1 MPSLFEAAGLGKA
14 YAAPVLTDVSLDLQA
29 GEVHAVV
36 GENGAGKST
45 LARIVAGVAQPDGG
59 AMRLRGAAYAPR
71 DRAAS
76 REAGVAF
83 VMQELNG
90 IGTLSVAESL
100 FLDRLPTRFGV
111 IDRRRLR
118 AESRAALA
126 RVGLADLGPDRPLA
140 SLGIG
145 QQQLVEIA
153 GALARHC
160 AILILDEPTA
170 ALAPAEAEALF
181 AQVERLRREGTGV
194 FFISHRLAE
203 VERIGKRVSVLRD
216 GRLVSTRPV
225 REIGR
230 DEIVRLMVGRAMTE
244 PPAPADREPGAVAL
258 RVQGFTG
265 PGFRDVS
272 FEVRR
277 GEVVGLAGLV
287 GSGRTEL
294 LRAIYGADRRS
305 AGSVFLGP
313 SVTPASIRS
322 PRDAVRL
329 GLALVPEDRKTQGLL
344 LPFSVRANVSLSRL
358 RDAADALGRLQ
369 RGRESALADPHIA
382 AVGVRARSPEQ
393 PVDQLSGGNQQKT
406 LLARWLCRDSDVL
419 LVDEPTRGIDVGARA
434 EAHALLRGL
443 AERGKAL
450 VVASSELDELFA
462 LADRILVLS
471 AGRVAASFP
480 RGEWTADAVMAA
492 AVSGLDRAR
501 AISYPCWSS

>member
-1 MPSLFEAAGLGKA
+1 MSSLFEAAGLGKA

-45 LARIVAGVAQPDGG
+45 LARIVAGVAQPDAGT
-59 AMRLRGAAYAPR
+59 MRLRGAPYAPR

-76 REAGVAF
+76 REAGIAF

-90 IGTLSVAESL
+90 IGTLTVGESL

-111 IDRRRLR
+111 IDRRRLD
-118 AESRAALA
+118 AEARAALS
-126 RVGLADLGPDRPLA
+126 RVGLAGLGPDRPVA

-153 GALARHC
+153 AALARRC
-160 AILILDEPTA
+160 EVLILDEPTA
-170 ALAPAEAEALF
+170 ALTPAEAGALF
-181 AQVERLRREGTGV
+181 AQVERLRREGTAV
-194 FFISHRLAE
+194 LFISHRLAE
-203 VERIGKRVSVLRD
+203 VERIADRVSVLRD
-216 GRLVSTRPV
+216 GRLVATRPV
-225 REIGR
+225 RDIER
-230 DEIVRLMVGRAMTE
+230 DEIVRLMVGRAVAE
-244 PPAPADREPGAVAL
+244 PAVRPDREPGAVAL
-258 RVQGFTG
+258 RVLGFTG

-277 GEVVGLAGLV
+277 GEVLGLAGLV

-313 SVTPASIRS
+313 SGTPASIRS

-358 RDAADALGRLQ
+358 RDAADAFGRLTS
-369 RGRESALADPHIA
+369 GRESALADPHIA
-382 AVGVRARSPEQ
+382 AVGVRARSTDQ
-393 PVDQLSGGNQQKT
+393 PTALLSGGNQQKT

-443 AERGKAL
+443 ADRGKAL
-450 VVASSELDELFA
+450 VVASSELDELYA

-471 AGRVAASFP
+471 AGRVAASFA

-492 AVSGLDRAR
+492 AVSGLEPAR
-501 AISYPCWSS
+501 TA

>member
-1 MPSLFEAAGLGKA
+1 MSSLFEAAGIGKA
-14 YAAPVLTDVSLDLQA
+14 YAAPVLADVSLDLRA

-59 AMRLRGAAYAPR
+59 AMRLRGAPYAPR

-76 REAGVAF
+76 RGAGVAF

-90 IGTLSVAESL
+90 IGTLTVGESL

-111 IDRRRLR
+111 IDRRRLD
-118 AESRAALA
+118 AAARAALA
-126 RVGLADLGPDRPLA
+126 RVGLADLGPDRPVA

-153 GALARHC
+153 AALARRC
-160 AILILDEPTA
+160 DVLILDEPTA
-170 ALAPAEAEALF
+170 ALTPAEAEALF

-194 FFISHRLAE
+194 LFISHRLAE
-203 VERIGKRVSVLRD
+203 VERVADRVSVLRD
-216 GRLVSTRPV
+216 GRLVATRRV
-225 REIGR
+225 RDIGR
-230 DEIVRLMVGRAMTE
+230 DEMVRLMVGRAIA
-244 PPAPADREPGAVAL
+244 APAARAEREPGEVAL
-258 RVQGFTG
+258 RVVGFTG

-313 SVTPASIRS
+313 SGKPASIRS

-358 RDAADALGRLQ
+358 RDAADAFGRL
-369 RGRESALADPHIA
+369 RGGRESALADPHIA
-382 AVGVRARSPEQ
+382 AVGVRARSADQ
-393 PVDQLSGGNQQKT
+393 PTAQLSGGNQQKT

-443 AERGKAL
+443 ADRGKAL

-471 AGRVAASFP
+471 AGRLAASFA

-492 AVSGLDRAR
+492 AVSGLAPAR
-501 AISYPCWSS
+501 TA

>member
-59 AMRLRGAAYAPR
+59 SMRLRGAAYAPR

-76 REAGVAF
+76 RDAGVAI

-90 IGTLSVAESL
+90 IGTLTVAESL

-111 IDRRRLR
+111 GVIDRRRLR
-118 AESRAALA
+118 AEARAALA

-153 GALARHC
+153 AALARRSEV
-160 AILILDEPTA
+160 LILDEPTA
-170 ALAPAEAEALF
+170 ALTPAEAEALF

-203 VERIGKRVSVLRD
+203 VERVADRVSVLRD
-216 GRLVSTRPV
+216 GRLVATRPV
-225 REIGR
+225 RGIGR
-230 DEIVRLMVGRAMTE
+230 DEIVRLMVGRAILA
-244 PPAPADREPGAVAL
+244 PPGPVDREPGEVAL
-258 RVQGFTG
+258 RVLGFTG
-265 PGFRDVS
+265 AGFRDVS

-277 GEVVGLAGLV
+277 GEVLGLAGLV

-313 SVTPASIRS
+313 SGTPASIRS

-358 RDAADALGRLQ
+358 RDAADAFGRLKG
-369 RGRESALADPHIA
+369 GRESALADPHIA
-382 AVGVRARSPEQ
+382 AVGVRALSPEQ

-406 LLARWLCRDSDVL
+406 LLARWLCRDLSRR
-419 LVDEPTRGIDVGARA
+419 EGSTWAPEPRPTRCCVAWPTGGRPSSSPRPSWKSC
-434 EAHALLRGL
+434 LLSPTGSWSCRP
-443 AERGKAL
+443 AAWPRP
-450 VVASSELDELFA
+450 FA
-462 LADRILVLS
+462 
-471 AGRVAASFP
+471 G
-480 RGEWTADAVMAA
+480 
-492 AVSGLDRAR
+492 VSGR
-501 AISYPCWSS
+501 PTP

>member
-1 MPSLFEAAGLGKA
+1 MPSLFEASGLGKS

-45 LARIVAGVAQPDGG
+45 LARIVAGVAQPDAG
-59 AMRLRGAAYAPR
+59 AMRLRGASYAPR

-76 REAGVAF
+76 RAAGFAF
-83 VMQELNG
+83 VMQEPNG
-90 IGTLSVAESL
+90 IGTLTVAESL

-111 IDRRRLR
+111 GVIDRRRLR
-118 AESRAALA
+118 AEAGAALA
-126 RVGLADLGPDRPLA
+126 RVGLADLGPDRPVA

-153 GALARHC
+153 AALARRC
-160 AILILDEPTA
+160 EVLILDEPTA
-170 ALAPAEAEALF
+170 ALTPAEAGALF

-194 FFISHRLAE
+194 LFISHRLAE
-203 VERIGKRVSVLRD
+203 VERVADRVSVLRD
-216 GRLVSTRPV
+216 GRLVATRPV

-230 DEIVRLMVGRAMTE
+230 DEIVRLMVGRAIAE
-244 PPAPADREPGAVAL
+244 PPARADREPGEVAL

-277 GEVVGLAGLV
+277 GEVLGLAGLV

-294 LRAIYGADRRS
+294 LRAIYGADRRT

-313 SVTPASIRS
+313 SGTPASIGS
-322 PRDAVRL
+322 PRDAVRR

-358 RDAADALGRLQ
+358 RDAADAFGRL
-369 RGRESALADPHIA
+369 RGGRESALADPHIA
-382 AVGVRARSPEQ
+382 AVGVRARSNDQ
-393 PVDQLSGGNQQKT
+393 PTALLSGGNQQKA

-419 LVDEPTRGIDVGARA
+419 LVDEPTRGIDVGARS

-443 AERGKAL
+443 ADRGKAL
-450 VVASSELDELFA
+450 VVASSELEELYD

-471 AGRVAASFP
+471 AGRVAASFA

-492 AVSGLDRAR
+492 AVSGLERVLTA
-501 AISYPCWSS
+501 

>member
-1 MPSLFEAAGLGKA
+1 MSSLFEAAGLGKA

-45 LARIVAGVAQPDGG
+45 LARIVAGVAQPDAG

-76 REAGVAF
+76 RDAGVAF

-90 IGTLSVAESL
+90 IGTLTVAESL

-111 IDRRRLR
+111 GVIDRGRLD
-118 AESRAALA
+118 AEARAALA
-126 RVGLADLGPDRPLA
+126 RVGLADLGPDRPVA

-153 GALARHC
+153 AALARRC
-160 AILILDEPTA
+160 EVLILDEPTA
-170 ALAPAEAEALF
+170 ALTPAEAGALF

-194 FFISHRLAE
+194 LFISHRLAE
-203 VERIGKRVSVLRD
+203 VERIAQRVSVLRD
-216 GRLVSTRPV
+216 GRLVATHPV
-225 REIGR
+225 RGIGR
-230 DEIVRLMVGRAMTE
+230 DEIVRLMVGRAIAE
-244 PPAPADREPGAVAL
+244 PAARADREPGEVAL
-258 RVQGFTG
+258 RVLGFTG

-277 GEVVGLAGLV
+277 GEVLGLAGLV

-294 LRAIYGADRRS
+294 LRAIYGADRRR

-313 SVTPASIRS
+313 SGTPASIRS

-358 RDAADALGRLQ
+358 RDAADAFGRL
-369 RGRESALADPHIA
+369 RGGRENALADPHIA
-382 AVGVRARSPEQ
+382 AVGVRALSPEQ
-393 PVDQLSGGNQQKT
+393 PVDQLSGGNQQKA

-443 AERGKAL
+443 ADRGKAL
-450 VVASSELDELFA
+450 VVASSELNELYD

-471 AGRVAASFP
+471 AGRVAASFS

-492 AVSGLDRAR
+492 AVSGLEPAR
-501 AISYPCWSS
+501 TA